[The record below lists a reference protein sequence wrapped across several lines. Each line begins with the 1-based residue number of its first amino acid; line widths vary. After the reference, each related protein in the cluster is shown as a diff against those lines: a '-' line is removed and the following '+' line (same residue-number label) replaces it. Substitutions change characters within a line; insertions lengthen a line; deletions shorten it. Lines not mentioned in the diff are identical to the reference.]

1 VSSIQTPVPTLISI
15 STDFPI
21 SSSSVTPSSP
31 KLEMTDGGLGFHP
44 GFNSA
49 ATGMNNTTPD
59 SQLKRGNSTRSVH
72 NTIVGAAIVSMLL
85 LLLLGI
91 IFYLR
96 RRVIRK
102 SSSPTIDTSL
112 PTPGVSSYPMSPQT
126 TRQQEGSTI
135 PQNRDSFVDR
145 NIIAPRRESAFSIAS
160 AQGQCGHP
168 GRRSQ
173 ISIASSISKSIR
185 FAMPGSLNS
194 STGSRVSRAAMSIV
208 AVDGTHSP
216 CDESLGEPVSPWRPT
231 SVNTTSEYSASW
243 RGTNLSNIINAARGV
258 KG

>member
-1 VSSIQTPVPTLISI
+1 
-15 STDFPI
+15 
-21 SSSSVTPSSP
+21 
-31 KLEMTDGGLGFHP
+31 
-44 GFNSA
+44 
-49 ATGMNNTTPD
+49 MNNVTPD
-59 SQLKRGNSTRSVH
+59 SQLKHGNSTRSVH

-102 SSSPTIDTSL
+102 SSSPTIDSSL

-135 PQNRDSFVDR
+135 PQDRDSFVDR
-145 NIIAPRRESAFSIAS
+145 NIAPRRESAFSIAT
-160 AQGQCGHP
+160 AQGQRGHP

-194 STGSRVSRAAMSIV
+194 SAGSRLSRATMSVV

-231 SVNTTSEYSASW
+231 SVNTSSEYSASW

>member
-1 VSSIQTPVPTLISI
+1 
-15 STDFPI
+15 
-21 SSSSVTPSSP
+21 
-31 KLEMTDGGLGFHP
+31 
-44 GFNSA
+44 
-49 ATGMNNTTPD
+49 MNNVTSD
-59 SQLKRGNSTRSVH
+59 SQLKHGNSTRSVH
-72 NTIVGAAIVSMLL
+72 DTMVGAALVSILL

-102 SSSPTIDTSL
+102 SSSPAIDTSI
-112 PTPGVSSYPMSPQT
+112 PTPAGVSSYPMSPQT

-135 PQNRDSFVDR
+135 QQDRDSFIDR
-145 NIIAPRRESAFSIAS
+145 NIAPRRESAFSIAS
-160 AQGQCGHP
+160 AHGQRGHS

-194 STGSRVSRAAMSIV
+194 STGSPISRATMSVV